1 MSKKKDFY
9 DDGRTIA
16 NMNIEGMPFYDDRKE
31 SQFNGQ
37 EKGEKQKPEF
47 STKEAGQV
55 AFSAMLAGLAI
66 GGVFL
71 VGGAIFIA
79 ALYFLG

>member
-16 NMNIEGMPFYDDRKE
+16 SMNIEGMPFYDDRKE
-31 SQFNGQ
+31 EKFTGQ
-37 EKGEKQKPEF
+37 EKGDRQKPEF
-47 STKEAGQV
+47 SKKEAGQV

-66 GGVFL
+66 GAVFV